1 MKLAQ
6 IADILA
12 KQIGAKGEGAAL
24 LMPAEMD
31 VTLFV
36 ALPGET
42 LAVSKIIRVE
52 IAEPMLVCDTSR
64 GDRVVFL
71 ADDVRA
77 VRGEKGDGAR
87 RGRGA
92 GVGERGPRAA
102 GGARHWCRPLVA
114 R

>member
-1 MKLAQ
+1 MKLDQ

-12 KQIGAKGEGAAL
+12 KQIGAKREGAAL

-87 RGRGA
+87 RDRSA
-92 GVGERGPRAA
+92 GFR
-102 GGARHWCRPLVA
+102 
-114 R
+114 